1 MKIMRTVVIL
11 LAVCPLTAI
20 AARSSGAET
29 YRPWCVV
36 YPGRDGAYTCIFT
49 SFEQCMM
56 TATPGTGGSCVQNP
70 WYLRYGP
77 NDSSARPPT
86 GPIVMEISSGGG
98 NGAVSTARVLSY
110 AISPFLSDKR

>member
-1 MKIMRTVVIL
+1 MKITRTVVIL

-36 YPGRDGAYTCIFT
+36 YSGRDGAYTCIFT
-49 SFEQCMM
+49 SFEQCMT

-77 NDSSARPPT
+77 NDSSARPRQ
-86 GPIVMEISSGGG
+86 GRS
-98 NGAVSTARVLSY
+98 
-110 AISPFLSDKR
+110 